1 MLTQPEM
8 KVGCDDAERL
18 RFCAHPGG
26 QAGRAVQRWAVAFS
40 LDL

>member
-1 MLTQPEM
+1 MLKRPAM

-26 QAGRAVQRWAVAFS
+26 QPGGAVQRWAVAFS